1 MILEIGSRPMF
12 VRKKRPKKKK
22 RWSDKKKRPD
32 HNEHD
37 LVVKVNES
45 MFMIKV
51 KKVKIMTNQVFGAG
65 DQKWC
70 NEARRRPTSLHFFD
84 GWTFDFCSGGM

>member
-1 MILEIGSRPMF
+1 MF

-51 KKVKIMTNQVFGAG
+51 KKVKIMQTMILGPVTRNG
-65 DQKWC
+65 C
-70 NEARRRPTSLHFFD
+70 NEASSRPTSLHFFD
-84 GWTFDFCSGGM
+84 GWSFDFCSGGM